1 MRDLLIKR
9 NELCRLSKDL
19 RSAKFDMYIEK
30 EDVTNLIKV
39 QNDVYHRFKFYDE
52 YIKNRRIAKNERKK
66 VHTEERLLLF
76 E

>member
-30 EDVTNLIKV
+30 EDVTNLIKI

-52 YIKNRRIAKNERKK
+52 YIKNRRIVKNERKEICSK
-66 VHTEERLLLF
+66 ER
-76 E
+76 

>member
-19 RSAKFDMYIEK
+19 RSAKFDMYINK

-39 QNDVYHRFKFYDE
+39 QNDVYQRWKFYDN
-52 YIKNRRIAKNERKK
+52 YIRNRRNVKNEQEICTK
-66 VHTEERLLLF
+66 ER
-76 E
+76 